1 MFVIVVYDIEQE
13 RVNNVNKFLKRFL
26 NWRQNSVFEGNI
38 QESQFEKIKS
48 GIKELID
55 ENTDSVYF
63 YILPSD
69 KYLSIE
75 VLGIERNPRENIL

>member
-38 QESQFEKIKS
+38 QKSQFE
-48 GIKELID
+48 
-55 ENTDSVYF
+55 
-63 YILPSD
+63 
-69 KYLSIE
+69 
-75 VLGIERNPRENIL
+75 